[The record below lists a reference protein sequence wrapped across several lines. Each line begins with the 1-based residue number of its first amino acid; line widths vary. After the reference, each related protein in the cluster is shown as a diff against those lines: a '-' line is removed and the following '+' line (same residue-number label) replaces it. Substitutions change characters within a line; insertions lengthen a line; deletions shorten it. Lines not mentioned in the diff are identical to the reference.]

1 MQLDQ
6 LSKLSLSSGKDKKR
20 LNAALPAG
28 VTEKD
33 VQLFTKSQ
41 EKAQNF
47 LTSENKVN
55 AY

>member
-55 AY
+55 VY